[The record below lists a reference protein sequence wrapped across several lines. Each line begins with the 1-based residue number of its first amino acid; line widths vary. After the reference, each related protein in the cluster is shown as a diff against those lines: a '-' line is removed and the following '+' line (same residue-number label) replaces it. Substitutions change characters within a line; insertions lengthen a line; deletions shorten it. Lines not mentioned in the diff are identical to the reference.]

1 MVTRLNV
8 VVAADMEP
16 LHEACSALPIS
27 PSRLKLARRVL
38 VMVPLVAGQ
47 LLLSAAIGLG
57 KVNVNPTIF
66 AAYLLASLLCNLAL
80 VVAASTKAPP
90 GTRED
95 PAARASWWLV
105 TLVLSIALA
114 SEVVI

>member
-1 MVTRLNV
+1 M
-8 VVAADMEP
+8 A
-16 LHEACSALPIS
+16 
-27 PSRLKLARRVL
+27 
-38 VMVPLVAGQ
+38 PLVAGQ
-47 LLLSAAIGLG
+47 LLLSTAIGLG